1 MSKIAVIGLVGN
13 SVFLPVEKFHEG
25 GETVHALGFHD
36 EWGGK
41 GFNQAVAA
49 ARYGA
54 TVSYLGAV
62 GKDGSKQKIEEFLS
76 HEGIDSVI
84 IEKENAR
91 TPYAVI
97 ITDKTGVNHVTVYG
111 GAKLER
117 EDVALFEEQIASADI
132 LLINNEI
139 PLEVNEQAAEIARKN
154 DVKIVL
160 NPAPAKELPTS
171 FLDKIWLF
179 TPNEFEH
186 AAING
191 RKNAIVTLGSDG
203 CHDLENDAKYPCFK
217 VKAVDTTG
225 AGDTF
230 NGVLAASTAE
240 GAERGD
246 AIELAQAAS
255 AISVTKSG
263 VMDSIPHR
271 SEINKF
277 LKERKG

>member
-41 GFNQAVAA
+41 GFNQAIAS
-49 ARYGA
+49 ARYGGE
-54 TVSYLGAV
+54 VSYLGAV
-62 GKDGSKQKIEEFLS
+62 GKDGSKQKIEEFLAK
-76 HEGIDSVI
+76 EKVKGVI
-84 IEKENAR
+84 VEKENER

-97 ITDKTGVNHVTVYG
+97 ITDKTGTNHVTVYG

-117 EDVALFEEQIASADI
+117 EDVYLFESEIASSDI
-132 LLINNEI
+132 LLLNNEI
-139 PLEVNEQAAEIARKN
+139 PLEVNELATEIAQKN
-154 DVKIVL
+154 GVKVIL
-160 NPAPAKELPTS
+160 NPAPAKELPCE
-171 FLDKIWLF
+171 FLSKIWLF

-186 AAING
+186 EAIGKRENT
-191 RKNAIVTLGSDG
+191 IVTLGADG
-203 CHDLENDAKYPCFK
+203 CKDIANDILYAGKK

-230 NGVLAASTAE
+230 NGVLAVCLGDGMKICEAIDTA
-240 GAERGD
+240 
-246 AIELAQAAS
+246 QTAS

-263 VMDSIPHR
+263 VMESIPTR
-271 SEINKF
+271 DEILNFQKNK
-277 LKERKG
+277 